1 MNLDKLQLFP
11 NQATDHDE
19 TECVALS
26 VADIAGNIDGQ
37 AYDPD
42 FSYAFALK
50 LMGVLPT
57 TGGEDP
63 LAGMQSAVCFGL
75 LPAAEETFTAL
86 TVGELYVANFQNYTP
101 TQCQEALQCVKKG
114 VRNVLGQG
122 DDFDSIK
129 AALQA
134 GNAVSMPMSWFSS
147 FTAAGYG
154 NIVTKNP
161 DGTYTTTGG
170 GTPTGILPTPSG
182 TITSHNVAVYAVDKD
197 NVTITI
203 DGVEYLQIKPWLG
216 KGWGRGGYALLNREI
231 CNTVCQGAYVFDP
244 NATRWISILGVLVT
258 RFPTVAP
265 YLPQL
270 LQSAPALPAANSNTP
285 METEPA
291 AATPAA
297 PTAAAETTAPVPTA
311 ANPDVLI
318 DDWTVPANAKH
329 NVRVLCDLAGLTFYQ
344 KDVITACI
352 TVESDFIIT
361 AEHQNKN
368 AAGDVLS
375 TDYGIVQIN
384 DYYHIGPG
392 KDFPSA
398 AYVLANP
405 GECVKWMIGKYQ
417 AGEISE
423 WVSFTSA
430 AYLRFMPSVA

>member
-1 MNLDKLQLFP
+1 MNLDTLQLFP
-11 NQATDHDE
+11 NQTTDHDF

-26 VADIAGNIDGQ
+26 VADIAGNIDGR

-42 FSYAFALK
+42 FSYAFTLK
-50 LMGVLPT
+50 LMGEQPT
-57 TGGEDP
+57 TAGSDP

-75 LPAAEETFTAL
+75 LPTAEETFTAL
-86 TVGELYVANFQNYTP
+86 SVGELYVANFQNYTP
-101 TQCQEALQCVKKG
+101 AQCQNALQSVKKG
-114 VRNVLGQG
+114 VRNVLGNG

-129 AALQA
+129 AALEA

-147 FTAAGYG
+147 FTAAGFG

-182 TITSHNVAVYAVDKD
+182 TVTSHNVAVYAVDKD
-197 NVTITI
+197 NVTIAI

-216 KGWGRGGYALLNREI
+216 KGWGRGGYALINREI
-231 CNTVCQGAYVFDP
+231 CNTVCEGAYVFDP

-270 LQSAPALPAANSNTP
+270 LQSAPALSAANSNTP

-291 AATPAA
+291 AATPA
-297 PTAAAETTAPVPTA
+297 VPTA
-311 ANPDVLI
+311 ANPDVLF

-329 NVRVLCDLAGLTFYQ
+329 NVRVLCDLAGLTLYQ

-361 AEHQNKN
+361 IEHENKN
-368 AAGDVLS
+368 AAGEVLS
-375 TDYGIVQIN
+375 TDYGIVQVN
-384 DYYHIGPG
+384 DYYHVGPG

-423 WVSFTSA
+423 WVSYTSGE
-430 AYLRFMPSVA
+430 YLAHMPHLA